1 MLQVEWENR
10 RQASAEAETDREGR
24 ERPTVTELCF
34 AFGLI
39 PCNLKVLTGVKGSSV
54 YPVRTSFF
62 FRPKR
67 IRRTS
72 KAPRYPPGQGGKGPV
87 SLEPFQR
94 GLLEQMEVDHCKKGL
109 MR

>member
-62 FRPKR
+62 F
-67 IRRTS
+67 
-72 KAPRYPPGQGGKGPV
+72 
-87 SLEPFQR
+87 
-94 GLLEQMEVDHCKKGL
+94 
-109 MR
+109 